1 MAPVA
6 VQIDAPAGSAIMIQV
21 HTPEDTAQSS
31 ALKSE
36 KDVAPFKSAVKV
48 SVQKPECTKQCLNTC
63 PPQAIKAVKSIGEV
77 TARTL
82 VNGRPW
88 RTWEDVARAEG
99 IGEQRFIRLQKFFFI
114 SDECEGSAPDAFD
127 IGEEFEAIEAA

>member
-6 VQIDAPAGSAIMIQV
+6 VQIDAPAGSAITIQV

-31 ALKSE
+31 SSA
-36 KDVAPFKSAVKV
+36 DVAQFKSAVKV
-48 SVQKPECTKQCLNTC
+48 KKPECTKQCLNTC

-88 RTWEDVARAEG
+88 RTWGDVARAEG
-99 IGEQRFIRLQKFFFI
+99 IGEQRFIRLKKFFFI
-114 SDECEGSAPDAFD
+114 SDEGEGSAPEAFD
-127 IGEEFEAIEAA
+127 IGEEFEAIETA

>member
-6 VQIDAPAGSAIMIQV
+6 VQIDAPAGSAITIQV
-21 HTPEDTAQSS
+21 YTPEDTAQSS
-31 ALKSE
+31 ALKSDA
-36 KDVAPFKSAVKV
+36 DVAQFKSAVKV
-48 SVQKPECTKQCLNTC
+48 KKPECTKQCLNTC

-88 RTWEDVARAEG
+88 KTWGDVARAEG